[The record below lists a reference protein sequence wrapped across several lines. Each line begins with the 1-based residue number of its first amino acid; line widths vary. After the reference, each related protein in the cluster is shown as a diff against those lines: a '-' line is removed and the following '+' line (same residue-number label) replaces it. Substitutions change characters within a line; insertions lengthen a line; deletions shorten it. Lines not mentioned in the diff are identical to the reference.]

1 MLILRSLVGSPASSP
16 QPPVPRLERPVSA
29 SVTLAEGP
37 RFAVPFL
44 MPSPR
49 TAGALACLLTFA
61 ACSTAAQPIRQ
72 QTADDVV
79 GTVGG
84 ARITLG
90 EVDARALTAPAANF
104 GNLPLG
110 QALYEARRAVLEEMI
125 GNRLI
130 DADAKTRGV
139 ERDALVQQ
147 EITAKV
153 VAPSDAEVAD
163 WYKTNQARVQGATLE
178 QVSAPIRALL
188 TQERTVAARGA
199 YVNRLKASTPV
210 AITLDPPRVAVSDG
224 GRPAK
229 GPSNAPV
236 QIIEFSD
243 FECPFCFRANPI
255 VAQVMS
261 TYGNRVRLVY
271 RHLPL
276 PNHPNARPAAEAA
289 ACANEQGRFWE
300 YHDRLFANQSKL
312 SAPDLKQHAADL
324 GLDTA
329 KFNACVDSRRFQK
342 DVDADMDAAQ
352 LLGVSGTPHFFIN
365 GRALSG
371 AQPFEAF
378 KTVID
383 EELTRSR

>member
-1 MLILRSLVGSPASSP
+1 
-16 QPPVPRLERPVSA
+16 
-29 SVTLAEGP
+29 
-37 RFAVPFL
+37 
-44 MPSPR
+44 MPSQR
-49 TAGALACLLTFA
+49 TSLAVVCLVAFA

-79 GTVGG
+79 ATVGG

-90 EVDARALTAPAANF
+90 EVDARALTVPAANF
-104 GNLPLG
+104 GNLPLS
-110 QALYEARRAVLEEMI
+110 QALYEARRAMLDEMI

-153 VAPSDAEVAD
+153 TPPTDGDVAQ
-163 WYKTNQARVQGATLE
+163 WFKNNQQRVQGASLE
-178 QVSAPIRALL
+178 QVAAPIRQLL
-188 TQERTVAARGA
+188 VQERTAAARRS
-199 YVNRLKASTPV
+199 YVDRLRATTAV
-210 AITLDPPRVAVSDG
+210 TMTLDPPRVAVSDA
-224 GRPAK
+224 GRPSK
-229 GPSNAPV
+229 GPAGAPV

-243 FECPFCFRANPI
+243 FECPFCFRVNPT
-255 VAQVMS
+255 VAEVLS
-261 TYGNRVRLVY
+261 TYGDRVRLVY

-276 PNHPNARPAAEAA
+276 PNHPNARPAAEAS
-289 ACANEQGRFWE
+289 ACANEQGRFWD

-312 SAPDLKQHAADL
+312 AAADLKQHAADL

-329 KFNACVDSRRFQK
+329 KFNSCVDSRRFQK
-342 DVDADMDAAQ
+342 DVDADLDAAQ

-371 AQPFEAF
+371 AQPLESF
-378 KTVID
+378 KAIID
-383 EELTRSR
+383 EELARK

>member
-1 MLILRSLVGSPASSP
+1 
-16 QPPVPRLERPVSA
+16 
-29 SVTLAEGP
+29 
-37 RFAVPFL
+37 

-49 TAGALACLLTFA
+49 TAVALACVLAFA

-79 GTVGG
+79 ATVGG

-104 GNLPLG
+104 GNLPLS
-110 QALYEARRAVLEEMI
+110 QALYEARRAVLEDMI

-130 DADAKTRGV
+130 EAEAKTRGV
-139 ERDALVQQ
+139 EREALVQQ
-147 EITAKV
+147 EINAKI
-153 VAPSDAEVAD
+153 ATPTDPEVAD
-163 WYKTNQARVQGATLE
+163 WYKANQARVQGATLE

-188 TQERTVAARGA
+188 LQERTGTARRA
-199 YVNRLKASTPV
+199 YVDRLKASTSV
-210 AITLDPPRVAVSDG
+210 TVTLDPPRAAVSDG
-224 GRPAK
+224 GRPSK
-229 GPSNAPV
+229 GPANAPV

-243 FECPFCFRANPI
+243 FECPFCFRANPT
-255 VAQVMS
+255 VAQVLS
-261 TYGNRVRLVY
+261 TYGDRVRLVY

-289 ACANEQGRFWE
+289 ACANDQGRFWD
-300 YHDRLFANQSKL
+300 YHDRLFANQAKL
-312 SAPDLKQHAADL
+312 SVLDLKQHAADL
-324 GLDTA
+324 KLDTD
-329 KFNACVDSRRFQK
+329 KFNACVDARRFQK
-342 DVDADMDAAQ
+342 DVDADLDAAQ

-378 KTVID
+378 KAVID
-383 EELTRSR
+383 EELSRK

>member
-1 MLILRSLVGSPASSP
+1 
-16 QPPVPRLERPVSA
+16 
-29 SVTLAEGP
+29 
-37 RFAVPFL
+37 
-44 MPSPR
+44 MPSHR
-49 TAGALACLLTFA
+49 GAVVLALMLALA

-79 GTVGG
+79 ATVGG

-104 GNLPLG
+104 GNLPLA

-153 VAPSDAEVAD
+153 AAPSDGEVAE
-163 WYKTNQARVQGATLE
+163 WFKANQARVQGATLE
-178 QVSAPIRALL
+178 QVAAPIRALL

-199 YVNRLKASTPV
+199 YVNRLKASTAV
-210 AITLDPPRVAVSDG
+210 AMTLDPPRVAVSDA
-224 GRPAK
+224 GRPSK

-243 FECPFCFRANPI
+243 FECPFCFRANPT

-261 TYGNRVRLVY
+261 TYGDRVRLVY

-289 ACANEQGRFWE
+289 ACANDQGRFWD

-312 SAPDLKQHAADL
+312 AVPDLKQHATDL
-324 GLDTA
+324 GLDMA
-329 KFNACVDSRRFQK
+329 KFVTCLDSRSFQK

-352 LLGVSGTPHFFIN
+352 MLGVSGTPHFFIN

-378 KTVID
+378 KAVID
-383 EELTRSR
+383 EELARK

>member
-1 MLILRSLVGSPASSP
+1 
-16 QPPVPRLERPVSA
+16 
-29 SVTLAEGP
+29 
-37 RFAVPFL
+37 

-49 TAGALACLLTFA
+49 TGLAVAFLIAFA

-72 QTADDVV
+72 QAADDVV
-79 GTVGG
+79 ATVGG

-90 EVDARALTAPAANF
+90 EVDARALTVPAANF
-104 GNLPLG
+104 GNLPLA
-110 QALYEARRAVLEEMI
+110 QALYEARSAVLDEII

-153 VAPSDAEVAD
+153 AAPTDAEVAD
-163 WYKTNQARVQGATLE
+163 WYKANQQRVQGATLD

-188 TQERTVAARGA
+188 SQERTAAARRT
-199 YVNRLKASTPV
+199 YVDRLKASTPV
-210 AITLDPPRVAVSDG
+210 TLTLDSPRVAVSDG
-224 GRPAK
+224 GRPSK
-229 GPSNAPV
+229 GPANAPV

-243 FECPFCFRANPI
+243 FECPFCFKVNPT
-255 VAQVMS
+255 VAQILS
-261 TYGNRVRLVY
+261 TYGDRVRLVY

-289 ACANEQGRFWE
+289 ACANDQARFWD

-312 SAPDLKQHAADL
+312 SLPDLKQHARDL
-324 GLDTA
+324 GLDAA
-329 KFNACVDSRRFQK
+329 KFNACLDARRFQK
-342 DVDADMDAAQ
+342 DVDADLDTAQ
-352 LLGVSGTPHFFIN
+352 MLGVSGTPHFFIN

-378 KTVID
+378 KAVID
-383 EELTRSR
+383 EELARK

>member
-1 MLILRSLVGSPASSP
+1 M
-16 QPPVPRLERPVSA
+16 
-29 SVTLAEGP
+29 
-37 RFAVPFL
+37 
-44 MPSPR
+44 
-49 TAGALACLLTFA
+49 
-61 ACSTAAQPIRQ
+61 
-72 QTADDVV
+72 

-130 DADAKTRGV
+130 DADAKTRGI

-153 VAPSDAEVAD
+153 VAPTDAEVAE
-163 WYKTNQARVQGATLE
+163 WYKANQARVQGATLE

-210 AITLDPPRVAVSDG
+210 AMTLDPPRVAVSDG

-229 GPSNAPV
+229 GPANAPV

-243 FECPFCFRANPI
+243 FECPFCFRANPT

-261 TYGNRVRLVY
+261 TYGDRVRLVY

-289 ACANEQGRFWE
+289 ACANDQGRFWE

-312 SAPDLKQHAADL
+312 STPDLKQHAADL

-378 KTVID
+378 KAVID
-383 EELTRSR
+383 EELQRSR